1 MKQNEDARSL
11 QLTLG
16 LYLLI
21 FALKLSV
28 YFMSGVMAL
37 LAEALHTL
45 SDIFVVGFL
54 LIAERY
60 SRREADSVHMFG
72 HGRAQN
78 IAALVAATLFISFTS
93 FELYRE
99 ALPHLFGHEPPAY
112 RNVSLA
118 LGVLIVSMILAAVPL
133 LKLLRQKSRGV
144 AAKAQFPELK
154 NDELGLLAALIGTVC
169 VLWGMPIADPIA
181 AIVVATII
189 AVNAVG
195 LFRENMSYLLGR
207 APSKDVMT
215 QMENLASSVPGVLAV
230 HDLRAAYIGTNAV
243 HTDIHIVVAPNLTV
257 VEAHGIA
264 QEVEDLLKPLLG
276 NGACTIHVDANL
288 AESLLNRR
296 NYFQLSMKQTQDT
309 CNDQV
314 ERHNIIQKPGHD

>member
-99 ALPHLFGHEPPAY
+99 ALPHLFGHELPAY

-133 LKLLRQKSRGV
+133 LKLLRQKSRGA
-144 AAKAQFPELK
+144 AAKAQFLELK
-154 NDELGLLAALIGTVC
+154 NDELGLLAALIGTLC

-230 HDLRAAYIGTNAV
+230 HDFRAAYIGTNAV

-314 ERHNIIQKPGHD
+314 ERHNIIQEPWHD